1 MTNLITKPLVKTTHP
16 ELYAK
21 HTYHMSKAYKLTYNY
36 SVVDDY
42 ILQNWKDTTVKQ
54 MAVDLNEYPRRV
66 SYRVAV
72 LRSLGLIRSKH
83 NLERR
88 NLMKQYRVL
97 MTWVETLKNT
107 LKDVV

>member
-42 ILQNWKDTTVKQ
+42 ILQKFIDHFINIRHFRQKYVTF
-54 MAVDLNEYPRRV
+54 
-66 SYRVAV
+66 
-72 LRSLGLIRSKH
+72 RSVNLPLLGIEKFGL
-83 NLERR
+83 
-88 NLMKQYRVL
+88 
-97 MTWVETLKNT
+97 
-107 LKDVV
+107 